1 MHLVVLYT
9 MILAGAKRIN
19 GVIHKRI
26 FLYIDQQ
33 LLMDKMRFFRLLVML
48 GILVTAFMLDFRLL
62 QKIWGLGQQIIQV
75 IMERQE
81 QSPKEQTIQK
91 N

>member
-9 MILAGAKRIN
+9 MILAGEKRIN

-26 FLYIDQQ
+26 ILYIDQQ
-33 LLMDKMRFFRLLVML
+33 LLMDKMRFFRLIVMLEILVMD
-48 GILVTAFMLDFRLL
+48 FMLDFRLL
-62 QKIWGLGQQIIQV
+62 QKIWELGQQIIQV

-81 QSPKEQTIQK
+81 QSLKEQTIQK
-91 N
+91 S